1 MTEQLHFDF
10 SLSCVGEGNGN
21 PLSVLSWRI
30 LGTGKPGGLQ
40 SMGSHRVGHD
50 WRDLVAAAAAVLKI
64 RSLKSDLFRSHLI
77 SWPHFVTSLTPVA
90 VSLRWQERWA
100 PLHSSFWG
108 IKDSVVERNF
118 KDCQGYNISAVK
130 VRKITKCNELY
141 HYQLIIISVV
151 LSRETKVISTL
162 QAATINGQVSISTD
176 PAARG
181 LPGFPH
187 SSFWITPYCWL
198 ITPDSAFLTMFPWCR
213 ALTFSAQT

>member
-1 MTEQLHFDF
+1 MTPPLWRRRQLHPTPVLLPGKSHGQRSLVGCSPWGCWESDMTEQLHFDF

-50 WRDLVAAAAAVLKI
+50 WSDLVAAAAAVLKI

-77 SWPHFVTSLTPVA
+77 SWPHFVTSLTSVA

-108 IKDSVVERNF
+108 IKDSVVEKNF
-118 KDCQGYNISAVK
+118 KDCQGYNISASRWGK
-130 VRKITKCNELY
+130 SQNAMNY
-141 HYQLIIISVV
+141 IIINS
-151 LSRETKVISTL
+151 
-162 QAATINGQVSISTD
+162 
-176 PAARG
+176 
-181 LPGFPH
+181 
-187 SSFWITPYCWL
+187 
-198 ITPDSAFLTMFPWCR
+198 
-213 ALTFSAQT
+213 